1 MFSLRIEKQDYSQY
15 SLVSKDTD
23 KIIRFNDP
31 EKIIGVFHNQTI
43 DLVDDQFNIKA
54 PIVTPKNIV
63 GEIELYSK
71 YSFKPNKKGVPAY
84 IFTPINKMYP
94 KCIVHSKIKSKYK
107 TNVIITV
114 DYTNWQ
120 KNDKFAK
127 GNINRIIGEIND
139 VKAIQES
146 MLFKYDLPIYN
157 LKCNFK
163 QIPLLFNQLLEN
175 YQDREFIKKDIISID
190 PDGCRDIDDAVSI
203 YPKETNVIVDIHIAD
218 VYYVLS
224 KLDLINKIK
233 NVTSIYLT
241 DYIKHML
248 PDIISSNY
256 GSLIE
261 KTTRFMLSIQFVYDP
276 NENKLISTN
285 LRKTIGKITKNYTYD
300 NYPKKINKYIK
311 SIEKIYKI
319 VTKETI
325 EIFDS
330 HKLIEAL
337 MIIYNTEF
345 CKIIQHQ
352 EKKSIFRI
360 QEQTNKIYNS
370 VDDKR
375 LNNFLSIIKSR
386 CAEYSYSK
394 MSHAT
399 LKINNYTHATSPLRR
414 IVDLMNQ
421 ESFYT
426 GHHKFFNNFVNSNQL
441 DYVNNYNNN
450 LKKAYRDINKLILA
464 DKVYKTNEYSTQ
476 CYIYDVKD
484 NKVYLY
490 FPNENLSIRTSII
503 HRKLDHIYHANIE
516 SENLVIRDT
525 DNTSLSIFQLNK
537 IHNVK
542 INGKP
547 NIYYPDKSIVIQF
560 KNINME

>member
-23 KIIRFNDP
+23 KIITFNDP
-31 EKIIGVFHNQTI
+31 GKIIGVFHNQTI
-43 DLVDDQFNIKA
+43 DLVDDKFNIKA

-107 TNVIITV
+107 TNVIITI

-139 VKAIQES
+139 VRAIQES
-146 MLFKYDLPIYN
+146 MLYKYDLPIYN
-157 LKCNFK
+157 LKCDFK

-203 YPKETNVIVDIHIAD
+203 YPKETNMIVDIHIAD

-261 KTTRFMLSIQFVYDP
+261 KTTRFMLSIQFVYNP
-276 NENKLISTN
+276 SENKLIS
-285 LRKTIGKITKNYTYD
+285 
-300 NYPKKINKYIK
+300 K
-311 SIEKIYKI
+311 SNGFF
-319 VTKETI
+319 V
-325 EIFDS
+325 FVFVF
-330 HKLIEAL
+330 L
-337 MIIYNTEF
+337 F
-345 CKIIQHQ
+345 F
-352 EKKSIFRI
+352 IFRFSFFI
-360 QEQTNKIYNS
+360 FIF
-370 VDDKR
+370 
-375 LNNFLSIIKSR
+375 LFLIFNF
-386 CAEYSYSK
+386 Y
-394 MSHAT
+394 
-399 LKINNYTHATSPLRR
+399 
-414 IVDLMNQ
+414 
-421 ESFYT
+421 F
-426 GHHKFFNNFVNSNQL
+426 
-441 DYVNNYNNN
+441 
-450 LKKAYRDINKLILA
+450 LIF
-464 DKVYKTNEYSTQ
+464 
-476 CYIYDVKD
+476 C
-484 NKVYLY
+484 
-490 FPNENLSIRTSII
+490 F
-503 HRKLDHIYHANIE
+503 
-516 SENLVIRDT
+516 
-525 DNTSLSIFQLNK
+525 
-537 IHNVK
+537 
-542 INGKP
+542 
-547 NIYYPDKSIVIQF
+547 
-560 KNINME
+560 

>member
-15 SLVSKDTD
+15 SLVSTDTD
-23 KIIRFNDP
+23 EIVRFNDP
-31 EKIIGVFHNQTI
+31 GKIIGVFHNQTI
-43 DLVDDQFNIKA
+43 DIVDDQFNIKA

-146 MLFKYDLPIYN
+146 MLYKYDLPIYN

-261 KTTRFMLSIQFVYDP
+261 KTTRFMLSIEFVYDP
-276 NENKLISTN
+276 SENKLISTN

-311 SIEKIYKI
+311 SIEKIYQI

-345 CKIIQHQ
+345 CNIIQHQ

-360 QEQTNKIYNS
+360 QEQSNKIHNS

-426 GHHKFFNNFVNSNQL
+426 GHHEFFNNFVNNNQL
-441 DYVNNYNNN
+441 DYINNYNNN
-450 LKKAYRDINKLILA
+450 LKKAYRDINKLVLA

-490 FPNENLSIRTSII
+490 FPNENLSIKTSII
-503 HRKLDHIYHANIE
+503 HRKLDHIYKANIE